1 MTVYFNSSLLLL
13 EFEASFEPTKLCVQN
28 CLKHQITHL
37 KSIIMMFLRMR
48 ITLFGPPI
56 LGTFVDAIVSSCW
69 ETSWENLLVERL
81 LVWKELSILV
91 HWCSK
96 ESKLHEQK

>member
-1 MTVYFNSSLLLL
+1 
-13 EFEASFEPTKLCVQN
+13 
-28 CLKHQITHL
+28 
-37 KSIIMMFLRMR
+37 MMSRRMR

-56 LGTFVDAIVSSCW
+56 LGTFVDAIVSSFW
-69 ETSWENLLVERL
+69 ETSWENLLVELL

-96 ESKLHEQK
+96 ENKLHERK